1 MTLLLAAVGATVTAL
16 LELTVGPYLRF
27 GIAQPHL
34 VLVFGIVVTVAIG
47 FEAGLVWAFIGGL
60 VLDVLAQR
68 PLGSTAF
75 ALLLCVAVTAVLA
88 RLLIRLRPI
97 VPILATLLLSL
108 FYSMT
113 LYVAFNALRTPIP
126 VADPVAILVPGVVY
140 DTILAALI
148 GPLAISIHDRRI
160 ETERLDW

>member
-27 GIAQPHL
+27 GLAQPHL
-34 VLVFGIVVTVAIG
+34 VLVIGIVVTVAVG
-47 FEAGLVWAFIGGL
+47 LEAGLVWAFVGGL
-60 VLDVLAQR
+60 ALDVLAQR

-75 ALLLCVAVTAVLA
+75 ALLLCMAATAVLG
-88 RLLIRLRPI
+88 RILFRVRPI

-126 VADPVAILVPGVVY
+126 VADPVSLLIPGAVY
-140 DTILAALI
+140 DTLLAALI
-148 GPLAISIHDRRI
+148 GPLAISIHDRRT
-160 ETERLDW
+160 ESERLDW